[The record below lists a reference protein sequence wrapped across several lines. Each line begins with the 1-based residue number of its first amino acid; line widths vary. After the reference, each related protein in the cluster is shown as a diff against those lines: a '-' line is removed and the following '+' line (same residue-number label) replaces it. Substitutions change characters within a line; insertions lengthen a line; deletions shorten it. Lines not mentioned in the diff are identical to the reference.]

1 MISDDAYCT
10 CNSFYGHLVKTASN
24 DNGTIYTDF
33 IYGDNFYSANDSL
46 MEDNIQQILN
56 TEVSTMWSDTLLT
69 LMAYISFD
77 TKF

>member
-1 MISDDAYCT
+1 MVSADAYCT

-33 IYGDNFYSANDSL
+33 FSASDSA
-46 MEDNIQQILN
+46 MEDNIQEILN

-77 TKF
+77 TKL